1 VALGEPPPIFFRH
14 KQSNQA
20 SKTNKLQI
28 MGGGKRRHTAKTGD
42 KALKKGTSSS
52 DKNNDKEIR
61 QERRRKDAD
70 EDPVYDV
77 VDRFHNNEKGYVALD
92 PKNDDDDAS
101 LEEEAVMDLAAGGDD
116 SSSSSSSAA
125 AEDHSDEGSIG
136 SSPSADDDLEEDEDD
151 PPVDDDDMENDVIL
165 DEEEEEAVNIR
176 DWGQK
181 KSAYYNGDVTTD
193 LSVDQRKKG
202 RHGQEEEGA
211 AEDDA
216 FDEEEAAQEVQRER
230 FQKMTDE
237 DFMISSDSEAEDQP
251 EAITTETKQK
261 SSHPIGETS
270 PGKKATK
277 EQASSSKRERLK
289 KLDREHPEVLPLL
302 SHFADVAKDL
312 QSTTMVATRAIL
324 EGEPGTAK
332 VCALRC
338 NKVIC
343 FFRIHDRP
351 RQKDSCPFDVK
362 AEK

>member
-1 VALGEPPPIFFRH
+1 
-14 KQSNQA
+14 
-20 SKTNKLQI
+20 

-42 KALKKGTSSS
+42 KALKKGTSSN
-52 DKNNDKEIR
+52 DKNDKEIR

-70 EDPVYDV
+70 EDPVYDA

-92 PKNDDDDAS
+92 SGRADDEAS

-116 SSSSSSSAA
+116 SSSSSSSSSA
-125 AEDHSDEGSIG
+125 AEDDRDEGSIG
-136 SSPSADDDLEEDEDD
+136 SSADEDLEEEDHD
-151 PPVDDDDMENDVIL
+151 PPVDDDDDMEDDVIL

-202 RHGQEEEGA
+202 RHGDEEEGA

-237 DFMISSDSEAEDQP
+237 DFMISSDSEADEDGKKSDQQ
-251 EAITTETKQK
+251 EQAKTETKQK
-261 SSHPIGETS
+261 SSHPTGEIS
-270 PGKKATK
+270 ASKA
-277 EQASSSKRERLK
+277 SKRERLK

-324 EGEPGTAK
+324 EGESGTAK
-332 VCALRC
+332 VCALR
-338 NKVIC
+338 N
-343 FFRIHDRP
+343 
-351 RQKDSCPFDVK
+351 
-362 AEK
+362 